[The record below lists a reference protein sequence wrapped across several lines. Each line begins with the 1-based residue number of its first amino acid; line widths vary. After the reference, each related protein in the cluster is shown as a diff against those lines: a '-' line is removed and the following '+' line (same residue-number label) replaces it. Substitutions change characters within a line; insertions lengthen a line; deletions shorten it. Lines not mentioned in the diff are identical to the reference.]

1 MSDTLVA
8 ETILAL
14 QQRERELELDA
25 CTTRARIEEVRE
37 LLAQLQHPGRKRTR
51 RRAQP
56 QLVALE
62 PPGMHVAGAA
72 HGTPNDDGGDVA

>member
-1 MSDTLVA
+1 MSDTIGDA
-8 ETILAL
+8 IAGL

-37 LLAQLQHPGRKRTR
+37 LLAQLQHPGRKRAR
-51 RRAQP
+51 RVRQP

-62 PPGMHVAGAA
+62 PPGMHVEGAA
-72 HGTPNDDGGDVA
+72 HGATADDGDAA